1 MDSVLQIAPSDA
13 IRRIQRVQTVT
24 IAWMSVEALVS
35 LFAAWKARSVSLL
48 AFCRDSAV
56 ELLSAMV
63 VLWKFRTDAAHER
76 RAVRIAG
83 VLLFLLATYLVAA
96 SVMTLSGYSEPK
108 PTLLGIAILVAAAA
122 NHAMAREREANAV
135 GGYGQFCPKRR
146 CDTVRSVRLP
156 FGDRLVRISRERK
169 LACKVG

>member
-1 MDSVLQIAPSDA
+1 MDSVLEIARPDA

-48 AFCRDSAV
+48 AFGRDSAV
-56 ELLSAMV
+56 ELLSVMV
-63 VLWKFRTDAAHER
+63 VLWKFRTNAAHER
-76 RAVRIAG
+76 RAARIAG

-108 PTLLGIAILVAAAA
+108 STLLGIAILVAAAA
-122 NHAMAREREANAV
+122 IMPWLATRSECCRWLRAV
-135 GGYGQFCPKRR
+135 
-146 CDTVRSVRLP
+146 LP
-156 FGDRLVRISRERK
+156 
-169 LACKVG
+169 